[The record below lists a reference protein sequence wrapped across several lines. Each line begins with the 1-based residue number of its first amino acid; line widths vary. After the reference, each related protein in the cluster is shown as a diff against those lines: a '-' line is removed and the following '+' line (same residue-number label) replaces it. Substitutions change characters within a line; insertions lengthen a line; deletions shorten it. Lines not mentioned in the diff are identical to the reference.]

1 MLPALELDVHRQGPP
16 LHAQITTQIAASIRD
31 GSLQAGAR
39 LPAERE
45 LAEALGVSR
54 MTVRQAL
61 GALERDG
68 LVRRAVGRSGG
79 TFVQEP
85 KVERRPASTAGLS
98 AELRRQGLAAGAE
111 LISARVEPAPPRTA
125 AALGLE
131 PGEPVVVV
139 VRLRLAA
146 GKPLALERSSLPQ
159 QLYPGIE
166 ALDLGG
172 SLYELMLAVYGRRPT
187 RVVERLETVAAR
199 PADARALDVR
209 PGAPLLLVERVGY
222 GADGTPLE
230 FARDRFRG
238 DRTRIVIESTEALA

>member
-1 MLPALELDVHRQGPP
+1 MLPALALDRHGPP
-16 LHAQITTQIAASIRD
+16 IHAQITAQLAASIRD
-31 GSLQAGAR
+31 GRLQPGAR

-45 LAEALGVSR
+45 LAEGLGVSR

-68 LVRRAVGRSGG
+68 LVRRVVGRSGG
-79 TFVQEP
+79 TFVREP
-85 KVERRPASTAGLS
+85 KVERHPASTAGLS

-111 LISARVEPAPPRTA
+111 VISARVEPARPGTA
-125 AALGLE
+125 VALGLE
-131 PGEPVVVV
+131 PDEPVAVV

-146 GKPLALERSSLPQ
+146 GRPLALERSSLPA

-166 ALDLGG
+166 DLELGG
-172 SLYELMLAVYGRRPT
+172 SLYELMHDVYGRRPA
-187 RVVERLETVAAR
+187 RAVERLETVPAR
-199 PADARALDVR
+199 PADARALGVR

-238 DRTRIVIESTEALA
+238 DRTRIVIESTEVEG